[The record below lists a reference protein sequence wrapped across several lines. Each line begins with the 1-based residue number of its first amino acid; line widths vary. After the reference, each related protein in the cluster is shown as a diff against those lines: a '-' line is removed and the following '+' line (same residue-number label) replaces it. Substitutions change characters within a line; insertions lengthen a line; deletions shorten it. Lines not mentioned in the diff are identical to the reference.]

1 MGLIMRRSACAL
13 AMAALMGVC
22 APAMASTDHAVIEQ
36 QQSETDEGLRRG
48 DHGYKGDAVTYA
60 YPGSCGIQVNSP
72 HFSTSYREIHTRIT
86 SFCNDLPLASN
97 TVSGKTYRSRWYG
110 WEQVGD
116 LPASTK
122 TEGNVQNYRRT
133 ATAPCDSGSLY
144 RYRTEGFGTINTGAQ
159 SYSAAAYE
167 QNDTEISCG

>member
-1 MGLIMRRSACAL
+1 MGVDMRVYYVLAIAGLIV
-13 AMAALMGVC
+13 VC
-22 APAMASTDHAVIEQ
+22 APGMASADHAALKQ
-36 QQSETDEGLRRG
+36 PQSEANEGLPRG
-48 DHGYKGDAVTYA
+48 GQGYNEGDVGTYA
-60 YPGSCGIQVNSP
+60 YPGSCGLQVNSP

-116 LPASTK
+116 LPPST
-122 TEGNVQNYRRT
+122 TTQGNVQNYRRT

-144 RYRTEGFGTINTGAQ
+144 RYRTEGFGTISTGAQ